1 MGNETK
7 IQVREIKK
15 GMEAA
20 GNVLERYLIRFLGP
34 LGRKISG
41 ATQTGRIMALVGI
54 ATVAVSLAL
63 IAVFA
68 LSFRTEI
75 QKGVLV
81 VSKQI
86 VNIRDRA
93 SAKGKVVAKTEKG
106 ETLSYISSA
115 EGWYNVR
122 ATGGTGWVSHDMVER
137 KGNRTVVIEYEM
149 KGFGIAFLS
158 GGTFCCGDPAREEE
172 MTVRGQA

>member
-1 MGNETK
+1 MGDETK
-7 IQVREIKK
+7 VQVREIKK

-20 GNVLERYLIRFLGP
+20 GSVLERYLIRFLGP
-34 LGRKISG
+34 LGRKISES
-41 ATQTGRIMALVGI
+41 TQTGRIMALVGI
-54 ATVAVSLAL
+54 ATVVVSLVL

-68 LSFRTEI
+68 LSFRTEVK
-75 QKGVLV
+75 KGVLT
-81 VSKQI
+81 VSKKV

-93 SAKGKVVAKTEKG
+93 SAKGKVVAKAEQG

-122 ATGGTGWVSHDMVER
+122 ATGGTGWVSGDMVER

-149 KGFGIAFLS
+149 KGFGIAFLA
-158 GGTFCCGDPAREEE
+158 GVGLFVAGIL
-172 MTVRGQA
+172 QKKKK

>member
-137 KGNRTVVIEYEM
+137 KGNKTVVIEYEM

-158 GGTFCCGDPAREEE
+158 GLGLFVAGILQEKKK
-172 MTVRGQA
+172 

>member
-1 MGNETK
+1 MGDETK

-34 LGRKISG
+34 LGRKISE
-41 ATQTGRIMALVGI
+41 ATQTGRIMALAGI
-54 ATVAVSLAL
+54 ATVVVSLAL

-68 LSFRTEI
+68 LSFRTEV

-81 VSKQI
+81 VSKQV

-93 SAKGKVVAKTEKG
+93 SAKGKVVAKAERG

-115 EGWYNVR
+115 EGWYHVR
-122 ATGGTGWVSHDMVER
+122 ATGGTGWVSHDMVDR
-137 KGNRTVVIEYEM
+137 RGNRTVVIEYEM
-149 KGFGIAFLS
+149 KGFGIVFLA
-158 GGTFCCGDPAREEE
+158 GVGLFIAGIL
-172 MTVRGQA
+172 QKKKK

>member
-1 MGNETK
+1 MGDETK

-15 GMEAA
+15 GMQAA
-20 GNVLERYLIRFLGP
+20 GSVLERYLIRFLGP
-34 LGRKISG
+34 LGRKISE

-54 ATVAVSLAL
+54 AAVAVSLVL

-68 LSFRTEI
+68 LSFRTEV
-75 QKGVLV
+75 QKGALV

-93 SAKGKVVAKTEKG
+93 SAKGKVVAKAEKG

-122 ATGGTGWVSHDMVER
+122 AKGGSGWVSHDMVER

-149 KGFGIAFLS
+149 KGFGIVFLA
-158 GGTFCCGDPAREEE
+158 GLGLFIAGIL
-172 MTVRGQA
+172 QKKKK